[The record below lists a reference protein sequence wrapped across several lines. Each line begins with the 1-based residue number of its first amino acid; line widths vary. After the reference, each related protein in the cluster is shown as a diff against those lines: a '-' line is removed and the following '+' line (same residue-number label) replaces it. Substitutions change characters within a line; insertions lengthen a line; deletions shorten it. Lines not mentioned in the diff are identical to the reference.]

1 MASSIRR
8 NLVGRPLNAHTKGRG
23 QMHNTRK
30 AAWAAAALM
39 AAGISSSAFGQA
51 APFAGS
57 AGPFFDYG
65 LPDIPGKPGQPGFAP
80 APFLDNS
87 AASAAAV
94 SALLQQRQNAGL
106 VLAVKVRQPLTD
118 PAAVAVFNNF
128 RVQYVFADFEDA
140 ARVGRTRSIADQVA
154 ASAKSS
160 GAFVGNFNFY
170 PNAASDP
177 TRPATLTGSQA
188 GSFQF
193 KPTGSDYAVSRGNVG
208 LPGGGTVVGN
218 QVADPALYPGSP
230 DYRNP
235 AQGNSGAPNIRSALF
250 TLPIQRV
257 TLAELGVKGFSGV
270 PGGSTAFAISGP
282 NAAYTGASGGRQQL
296 IPYVTRFNN
305 FGNAALGGGPLG
317 TGFVQNAA
325 TPSNGQLLSRGDFQ
339 AQVLH
344 YRLRGADSVHL
355 FNESAG
361 SVVGYSPT
369 QEQADVKTGWAAS
382 GVANGIMTRGGYA
395 FANLSNVIGDADSNS
410 GDVNPRSTE
419 LSGAVWSGV
428 YDRAGFTDPGTG
440 RRRLAVLLS
449 NLSAVQKVVD
459 LPNSIGGFSTFKA
472 PGTTSLD
479 RFDDYVIQP
488 GQHRLL
494 NFALQTSSRGRLEWV
509 FTGDSFIGLDNNR
522 NGVGIPEPTA
532 AALLGVG
539 ALGLLAR
546 RRRRAAASA

>member
-1 MASSIRR
+1 M
-8 NLVGRPLNAHTKGRG
+8 LVGG
-23 QMHNTRK
+23 
-30 AAWAAAALM
+30 AASTAL
-39 AAGISSSAFGQA
+39 GQA

-57 AGPFFDYG
+57 SGPFFDYG
-65 LPDIPGKPGQPGFAP
+65 IPDTGKPGQPGFAP
-80 APFLDNS
+80 APFLDNN
-87 AASAAAV
+87 AASAASV
-94 SALLQQRQNAGL
+94 SALLQSRQNSGL
-106 VLAVKVRQPLTD
+106 ILAVKVRQPLTD

-128 RVQYVFADFEDA
+128 RVQYVFSDYEDA
-140 ARVGRTRSIADQVA
+140 ARVGRTRSLSDQVA

-170 PNAASDP
+170 PNAAIDP
-177 TRPATLTGSQA
+177 TRPASIAGSQA
-188 GSFQF
+188 QSFTF
-193 KPTGSDYAVSRGNVG
+193 KPTSTDYSSSRGNIG

-218 QVADPALYPGSP
+218 QTADPALYPGSP

-250 TLPIQRV
+250 TLPIQRL
-257 TLAELGVKGFSGV
+257 TLAELGVKGFGGV
-270 PGGSTAFAISGP
+270 PGGSAAYAISGP
-282 NAAYTGASGGRQQL
+282 NAAYTGASGGRQQV

-305 FGNAALGGGPLG
+305 WGNPALGGGPTG

-325 TPSNGQLLSRGDFQ
+325 TPSNGQLLSRWDFQ

-344 YRLRGADSVHL
+344 YRMRGADSVHL
-355 FNESAG
+355 FNEDAG

-369 QEQADVKTGWAAS
+369 QEQSDVKTGWAAS
-382 GVANGIMTRGGYA
+382 GVANGIFTRGQYA

-428 YDRAGFTDPGTG
+428 YDRAGSTDPSTG
-440 RRRLAVLLS
+440 KRRLTILLS
-449 NLSAVQKVVD
+449 NLSAVQRVVD
-459 LPNSIGGFSTFKA
+459 LPNNIGGFSTFKP
-472 PGTTSLD
+472 PGTTSFD
-479 RFDDYVIQP
+479 RFDDFMINP

-509 FTGDSFIGLDNNR
+509 FTGDQFIGLDNNR
-522 NGVGIPEPTA
+522 NGVGIPEPA
-532 AALLGVG
+532 SAALLGVG

-546 RRRRAAASA
+546 RRRNATA